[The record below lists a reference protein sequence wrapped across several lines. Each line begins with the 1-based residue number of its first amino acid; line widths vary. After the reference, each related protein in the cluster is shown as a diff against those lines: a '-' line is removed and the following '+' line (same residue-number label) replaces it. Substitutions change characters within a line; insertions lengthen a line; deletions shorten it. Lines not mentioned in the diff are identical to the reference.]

1 MLFLTPAPV
10 ERLGYHERLG
20 TTPLPHRTMTVL
32 KHVPGVLVCGGAAIL
47 ALWWITK
54 RRDEVAAAERA
65 FGAPA
70 GGGNGSS

>member
-1 MLFLTPAPV
+1 MEGHADALGA
-10 ERLGYHERLG
+10 ERFH
-20 TTPLPHRTMTVL
+20 
-32 KHVPGVLVCGGAAIL
+32 LVGHDWGAATASGAAIL